1 MSKFRTSITFKVMM
15 IATALVAAAIL
26 TACNSA
32 APPRQASNSIEE
44 ALQTP
49 IFRLDGGTFK
59 LADFKG
65 KVMLVDFWGT
75 FCPPCVK
82 QTPMLVELS
91 KRYRDQGLEVVGLT
105 SDEKSDQD
113 KVDDFIKRFGVNY
126 TIGYANSS
134 VSKAFLKGT
143 EDETGAPPLP
153 QLFFISRDGRVVK
166 HLIGDSPEHGLSY
179 FEKIVT
185 QELSLK

>member
-1 MSKFRTSITFKVMM
+1 MT
-15 IATALVAAAIL
+15 IALALVAAGISS
-26 TACNSA
+26 ACDT
-32 APPRQASNSIEE
+32 APPPRPASNGVED
-44 ALQTP
+44 AFNTP
-49 IFRLDGGTFK
+49 IFKLDGGTFK

-82 QTPMLVELS
+82 QTPILVELS
-91 KRYRDQGLEVVGLT
+91 KRYRAQGLEVVGLT

-113 KVDDFIKRFGVNY
+113 KVRDFIKRFGVDY

-153 QLFFISRDGRVVK
+153 QLFFISRDGRIVK
-166 HLIGDSPEHGLSY
+166 HLIGDSPEHGLPY
-179 FEKIVT
+179 FEKIVAE
-185 QELSLK
+185 ELSLNAASR